1 MTELETLLISALEKS
16 QQQQSEQYEQLL
28 EALQQYETAYSE
40 GQRRWQEQVQALED
54 ERKRSVMLSE
64 QVRSL
69 SEQVSGLAEQVES
82 LSAALPL

>member
-28 EALQQYETAYSE
+28 EALQQYEMAYVE

-69 SEQVSGLAEQVES
+69 SEQVSGLAEQVS
-82 LSAALPL
+82 DLSRRLRG